1 MRKQQE
7 LGIDIIQKLAILQ
20 IERMVLRMEK
30 TEYKIS
36 CIGDRNVS
44 DVHHIGIDYDGNYY
58 SVVFGNYINGG
69 FFSIPNWDCG
79 GELST
84 FDDVFWNTE
93 SIYKS
98 LKKKK
103 AAKVIAQAIAKY
115 TERE

>member
-1 MRKQQE
+1 M
-7 LGIDIIQKLAILQ
+7 
-20 IERMVLRMEK
+20 ERTAFRMTS

-36 CIGDRNVS
+36 YVGDRGIS
-44 DVHHIGIDYDGNYY
+44 DVHHIGIDCDGNYY
-58 SVVFGNYINGG
+58 SVIFGNYINGG
-69 FFSIPNWDCG
+69 FFTITNWDCG